1 MLFVELSEVLWSMV
15 LHTAFSMQL
24 PRVASVLMTFI
35 VFTPFAVLTVV
46 ILLLMEG
53 LSAFLHTLRLHWS
66 VSANGSALSF
76 AIVMCCN
83 VVYKKK
89 SLLS

>member
-1 MLFVELSEVLWSMV
+1 MV
-15 LHTAFSMQL
+15 LHSAFSMQM
-24 PRVASVLMTFI
+24 PMAVSVLMTFA

-66 VSANGSALSF
+66 VTPSP
-76 AIVMCCN
+76 
-83 VVYKKK
+83 Y
-89 SLLS
+89 